1 MALVLVVDDEPD
13 IRYLEQ
19 MALESDGHLVMT
31 ASDGDDALAAVEIEV
46 PDVVLLDVM
55 MPEVDG
61 WTVLDQL
68 KSHLDDR
75 ISTVRVIMVTSL
87 GADMEKARGGVSGAI
102 RYLVKPVDTDDL
114 LATVREALAGD
125 PEPQQRLAAQT
136 DALTAVARIEKGLDP
151 DEVDESPRPRLSRLE
166 RAPRRPGSDLADGDD
181 APTVVGDEL
190 TETQRRVLRVVAEND
205 SVSNS
210 AAILGV
216 SRANIYASLRRSAR
230 SLGIE
235 SVTEVLALL
244 RAGVLVVSD

>member
-19 MALESDGHLVMT
+19 VALESDGHLVMT
-31 ASDGDDALAAVEIEV
+31 AADGDDALAAVEVEV

-68 KSHLDDR
+68 KSHLDDK

-114 LATVREALAGD
+114 LTTVREALAGD
-125 PEPQQRLAAQT
+125 PEPQQRLEAQT
-136 DALTAVARIEKGLDP
+136 SALTSVARIEKGLDP
-151 DEVDESPRPRLSRLE
+151 DEVDEAPRPRLSRLE
-166 RAPRRPGSDLADGDD
+166 RAPRRHGSDAADGED
-181 APTVVGDEL
+181 APIVVGDEL

-235 SVTEVLALL
+235 NVPTVLALL
-244 RAGVLVVSD
+244 RSGVLVVAD